1 MDKGEVRTFIIDR
14 LKKKLLLF
22 DIAEEEVKD
31 GFDLVKSGLL
41 DSMAFVDLVA
51 GVEEE
56 FDLEIDFEKAA
67 DTEDFTSLGGL
78 VQIIM
83 DA

>member
-1 MDKGEVRTFIIDR
+1 MDRSEVRAFIIDR
-14 LKKKLLLF
+14 LKEKLLLF

-41 DSMAFVDLVA
+41 DSMAFVDLIA
-51 GVEEE
+51 GIEEE

-78 VQIIM
+78 VQIITE
-83 DA
+83 A